1 MRHNIFFKIF
11 FTLLVLTFVS
21 CGKKNPETKDQPP
34 VSVPQVE
41 ISADAQAIYA
51 FLAYHEY
58 LQEKRIDEAI
68 TALEQVI
75 ALDPTP
81 ELYLDFANLHWH
93 TGNMGQAAQVTKE
106 GLSLYPNSVPLLT
119 ALVKI
124 YIAQGRHEDA
134 ALTLDEYLE
143 HRPKNINLLHE
154 FALYLIEQHEYEQ
167 ALDRL
172 QGISKDLVTARTNL
186 LLGKAYAGLEQ
197 YEQAI
202 KYYLLAVQA
211 DDKFYEAWIELAL
224 TYEAQKNNVAAVQI
238 FSRLFEAGLDSQEI
252 IFQLVEL
259 NLKLNN
265 PDKAVSYVLQFSEDE
280 ALVLESANVLL
291 AQGFYDHAALLLDP
305 LAQQSA
311 IPVNALFYLGVLEYE
326 GCNNPSGALAYLEA
340 IPADH
345 ELYERSLIFR
355 MHLLYQ
361 DDEKEK
367 AKELCLSAQE
377 LYPDQPEFVIIQAD
391 MLEYDNDL
399 MGSLDVLLAAK
410 HRWPQS
416 TRILYRLALLYD
428 QLGHDEKTM
437 LTMEHILTLDP
448 DHSNALNY
456 IGYTFAEQ
464 GQHLERAEILIVNA
478 LRIEP
483 YNGYYIDSLAW
494 VYFKQ
499 GKLQQAWKE
508 IRRAV
513 QFVDDAVIWEHY
525 GDIALSISLLEE
537 SKKGYT
543 RAVAADGKNKDSV
556 RKKLEAL
563 EQKP

>member
-41 ISADAQAIYA
+41 VSADAQAIYA

-326 GCNNPSGALAYLEA
+326 GRNNPSGALA
-340 IPADH
+340 
-345 ELYERSLIFR
+345 
-355 MHLLYQ
+355 
-361 DDEKEK
+361 
-367 AKELCLSAQE
+367 
-377 LYPDQPEFVIIQAD
+377 
-391 MLEYDNDL
+391 
-399 MGSLDVLLAAK
+399 
-410 HRWPQS
+410 
-416 TRILYRLALLYD
+416 
-428 QLGHDEKTM
+428 
-437 LTMEHILTLDP
+437 
-448 DHSNALNY
+448 
-456 IGYTFAEQ
+456 
-464 GQHLERAEILIVNA
+464 
-478 LRIEP
+478 
-483 YNGYYIDSLAW
+483 
-494 VYFKQ
+494 
-499 GKLQQAWKE
+499 
-508 IRRAV
+508 
-513 QFVDDAVIWEHY
+513 
-525 GDIALSISLLEE
+525 
-537 SKKGYT
+537 
-543 RAVAADGKNKDSV
+543 
-556 RKKLEAL
+556 
-563 EQKP
+563 